1 MGSSCILRVLCGNGM
16 NSRNSNEGIIR
27 DVAGTE
33 LIVVHTL
40 RLCVCV
46 RETRYV
52 CLTDE
57 QMTRRA
63 SVKPL
68 IQYLARGPRPSTCD
82 TEPVL
87 ITSARPSPEGC
98 SNHMGKVPTTTGSHR
113 AFKDSG
119 ERPPLPCGQPR
130 GGSSPRR
137 QTVKNDVLERSG
149 H

>member
-1 MGSSCILRVLCGNGM
+1 MGSGCILRVLCSNGM
-16 NSRNSNEGIIR
+16 NSRNSNEGITR
-27 DVAGTE
+27 DMAGAA
-33 LIVVHTL
+33 LSVVHTL
-40 RLCVCV
+40 RLCVC
-46 RETRYV
+46 ETRYV

-57 QMTRRA
+57 QTTRGA

-68 IQYLARGPRPSTCD
+68 IQYLARGPRLSTCD

-87 ITSARPSPEGC
+87 VTSARPSPEGC
-98 SNHMGKVPTTTGSHR
+98 SNHMGTVPTTTGSHR

-119 ERPPLPCGQPR
+119 ERPPVPRGQPR